1 MVMLNTKAKP
11 FSLFTD
17 YDIFLFKQGKHFSL
31 YEKFGSHCVCHEG
44 QEGVYFSVW
53 APNAKAVHVIGD
65 FNNWNHSSH
74 PMFAR
79 WDSSGIWE
87 CFIPHLKSGTL
98 YKYFIHSHMGN
109 KEIEKGDPFAFL
121 WEIPPKT
128 ASVVWD
134 LDFDWKHSKKSSK
147 PSESYKK
154 PMSTYEIHI
163 GSWKKKSFHESYSFL
178 ELASELPKYLCEMGF
193 THVEFMPVMEHPFF
207 GSWGYQKT
215 GYFAPSSRFGTPQD
229 FMTLIDALHA
239 CGIRIIL
246 DWVPSHF
253 PSDPH
258 SLINF
263 DGTSLFEHED
273 PKLGFHPDWKSSIF
287 NYSRLEVASF
297 LISSAA
303 FWCDIYNVDGLR
315 VDAVSSMLYL
325 DYSRKP
331 GEWYPNIFGGN
342 ENLESIQFLK
352 DLNEHLY
359 NRFPNIDLI
368 AEESTAWPMVSRPT
382 TCSGLGFGF
391 KWNMGWMHDTLH
403 YFSKD
408 PIYRKYDHPRL
419 LFSMCYYYTE
429 NFILSLSHDEV
440 VYGKGSLINK
450 MPGNLWQKFANLRLL
465 FSYLY
470 THPGKKLLFMGA
482 EIAQW
487 NEWNHDG
494 CLQWDLLQFSSH
506 QGIQELVKDLNTLH
520 KTCPALYEL
529 DHDPEGFQWVHLH
542 DSDNSVI
549 AFLRKS
555 SNPLEILL
563 ILCNF
568 TPVVRE
574 KYEIDKFSDDTWLLI
589 FNSDDLKYDGSLYP
603 VKEILDPKSSPFSS
617 KLEVTLAPLATLI
630 YKKSSL

>member
-1 MVMLNTKAKP
+1 MVKLQAKP

-31 YEKFGSHCVCHEG
+31 YEKFGSHYLTHEG
-44 QEGVYFSVW
+44 DEGVYFSVW
-53 APNAKAVHVIGD
+53 APNAKSVHVIGD
-65 FNNWNHSSH
+65 FNNWDRSSC
-74 PMFAR
+74 PMYCR

-87 CFIPHLKSGTL
+87 CFIPHLKPGAI
-98 YKYFIHSHMGN
+98 YKYFIRSHVSHQ
-109 KEIEKGDPFAFL
+109 EFEKGDPFAFL

-134 LDFDWKHSKKSSK
+134 LDFTWKHSFHSASS
-147 PSESYKK
+147 SLSYQK
-154 PMSTYEIHI
+154 PMSTYEMHL
-163 GSWKKKSFHESYSFL
+163 GSWKKKSPHESYSFL
-178 ELASELPKYLCEMGF
+178 ELAKELPSYLDQMGF

-229 FMTLIDALHA
+229 FMALIDALHA
-239 CGIRIIL
+239 KGIRVIL

-258 SLINF
+258 SLISF

-287 NYSRLEVASF
+287 NYSRLEVSSF

-303 FWCDIYNVDGLR
+303 FWCDVYKVDGLR

-331 GEWYPNIFGGN
+331 GEWSTNVFGGN

-352 DLNEHLY
+352 QLTEHLY
-359 NRFPNIDLI
+359 QRFPNIDLI

-382 TCSGLGFGF
+382 TCGGLGFGF

-408 PIYRKYDHPRL
+408 PIYRKFDHPRL

-429 NFILSLSHDEV
+429 NFVLSLSHDEV
-440 VYGKGSLINK
+440 VYGKGSLLNK
-450 MPGNLWQKFANLRLL
+450 MPGDLWQKFANLRLL
-465 FSYLY
+465 FSYMF

-487 NEWNHDG
+487 QEWNHDG

-506 QGIQELVKDLNTLH
+506 QGILELVKDLNKLY
-520 KTCPALYEL
+520 KSYPALFAL

-549 AFLRKS
+549 GFLRKS
-555 SNPLEILL
+555 SNPAQVLL
-563 ILCNF
+563 VLCNF
-568 TPVVRE
+568 TPIVRE
-574 KYEIDKFSDDTWLLI
+574 NYAIDKFSNDRFELI
-589 FNSDDLKYDGSLYP
+589 FNSDDLKYDGSHYP
-603 VKEILDPKSSPFSS
+603 VQQILDPKACQLS
-617 KLEVTLAPLATLI
+617 KNLEVTLAPLAALI
-630 YKKSSL
+630 YKKIS